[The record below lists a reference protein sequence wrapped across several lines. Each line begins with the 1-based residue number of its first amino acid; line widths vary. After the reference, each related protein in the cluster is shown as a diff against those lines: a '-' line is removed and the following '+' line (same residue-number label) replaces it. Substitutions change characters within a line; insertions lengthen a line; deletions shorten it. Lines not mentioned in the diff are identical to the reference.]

1 MLNQNIFTNIISKFG
16 FQPGVDLFT
25 SRLNAQIP
33 LFVSYHPSP
42 EAIYINAFSI
52 PWREMHRPF
61 HEFTHFVVI
70 RRVLHKKV
78 LDVATGII
86 VVPNW
91 HSQPWYSLLMKLLIV
106 FPILLY
112 SSKTLLQNPTKSKP
126 HPIANRL
133 NLLARMISCKNQEQ
147 QTIQQRALGSPSRE
161 QASLNN
167 QKMQQ
172 LHWEMESVLL

>member
-1 MLNQNIFTNIISKFG
+1 MPKYPCL
-16 FQPGVDLFT
+16 
-25 SRLNAQIP
+25 
-33 LFVSYHPSP
+33 SYHPSP

-52 PWREMHRPF
+52 PCREMHRPF

-161 QASLNN
+161 
-167 QKMQQ
+167 
-172 LHWEMESVLL
+172 